1 MRQRSKSRSGKGVVC
16 PLIGHHSIPTWITR
30 RCFIIIVAIFIIK
43 QEFASMITTIRRFYN
58 KYRNF
63 LEFNK
68 NLIISGTVAFFVS
81 AAITQLYSNYNNSD
95 FWTSIVSI
103 LTGFSISIPL
113 FAFLFYMDNKHSR
126 KDKKSFRTVIIKKIV
141 ALYSISNLVN
151 VVVRF
156 IIIYELLKL
165 EVEPYEASMLSSL
178 CASGLSYFVT
188 NLASKFFKLFK
199 SSENGL
205 G

>member
-1 MRQRSKSRSGKGVVC
+1 MECISTIHY
-16 PLIGHHSIPTWITR
+16 LTI
-30 RCFIIIVAIFIIK
+30 
-43 QEFASMITTIRRFYN
+43 IRRFYN

-95 FWTSIVSI
+95 FWISTVSI

-113 FAFLFYMDNKHSR
+113 VAFLFYMDNKHSK
-126 KDKKSFRTVIIKKIV
+126 KDKSFRAVIIKKIV
-141 ALYSISNLVN
+141 ELYSISNVVN

-165 EVEPYEASMLSSL
+165 EVEPYEASR
-178 CASGLSYFVT
+178 
-188 NLASKFFKLFK
+188 
-199 SSENGL
+199 
-205 G
+205 

>member
-1 MRQRSKSRSGKGVVC
+1 MMTV
-16 PLIGHHSIPTWITR
+16 
-30 RCFIIIVAIFIIK
+30 
-43 QEFASMITTIRRFYN
+43 IRRFYN

-81 AAITQLYSNYNNSD
+81 AAITQLYSNYNNSHI
-95 FWTSIVSI
+95 WISMVSI
-103 LTGFSISIPL
+103 FTGFSISIPL

-126 KDKKSFRTVIIKKIV
+126 EDKSFRTVIIKKLV
-141 ALYSISNLVN
+141 ALYSISNVVN
-151 VVVRF
+151 IVVRF

-165 EVEPYEASMLSSL
+165 EVAPYEASMLSSL
-178 CASGLSYFVT
+178 CASGLTYFVA
-188 NLASKFFKLFK
+188 NLASKSFKLFK
-199 SSENGL
+199 STEHGL

>member
-1 MRQRSKSRSGKGVVC
+1 MT
-16 PLIGHHSIPTWITR
+16 I
-30 RCFIIIVAIFIIK
+30 
-43 QEFASMITTIRRFYN
+43 IRRFYN

-95 FWTSIVSI
+95 FWISIVSI

-141 ALYSISNLVN
+141 ALALYSISNLVN

>member
-1 MRQRSKSRSGKGVVC
+1 MDYMAMFYYYNSYLHK
-16 PLIGHHSIPTWITR
+16 TAEIT
-30 RCFIIIVAIFIIK
+30 
-43 QEFASMITTIRRFYN
+43 SMMTIIRRFYN

-63 LEFNK
+63 FEFNK

-95 FWTSIVSI
+95 FWTSAVSI
-103 LTGFSISIPL
+103 LTGFSTSIPL
-113 FAFLFYMDNKHSR
+113 FAFLFYMDNKHNS
-126 KDKKSFRTVIIKKIV
+126 KDKKLFRTVIIKKLV
-141 ALYSISNLVN
+141 ALYSISNVVN

-165 EVEPYEASMLSSL
+165 ELEPYEASMLSSL

-188 NLASKFFKLFK
+188 NLASKSFKLFK
-199 SSENGL
+199 SSENEL

>member
-1 MRQRSKSRSGKGVVC
+1 MMT
-16 PLIGHHSIPTWITR
+16 I
-30 RCFIIIVAIFIIK
+30 
-43 QEFASMITTIRRFYN
+43 IRRFYN

-68 NLIISGTVAFFVS
+68 NLIISGTVAFFAS

-95 FWTSIVSI
+95 FWISAVSI

-113 FAFLFYMDNKHSR
+113 VAFLFYMDNKHSK
-126 KDKKSFRTVIIKKIV
+126 KDKSFRTVIIKKIV
-141 ALYSISNLVN
+141 ELYSISNVVN

-165 EVEPYEASMLSSL
+165 EVEPYEASMLSSI
-178 CASGLSYFVT
+178 CASCLSYFVT
-188 NLASKFFKLFK
+188 NLASKSFKLFK
-199 SSENGL
+199 SSEL

>member
-1 MRQRSKSRSGKGVVC
+1 MMT
-16 PLIGHHSIPTWITR
+16 I
-30 RCFIIIVAIFIIK
+30 
-43 QEFASMITTIRRFYN
+43 IRRFYN

-68 NLIISGTVAFFVS
+68 NLIISGTVAFFAS
-81 AAITQLYSNYNNSD
+81 AAITQLYSNYNNID
-95 FWTSIVSI
+95 FWISAVSI

-113 FAFLFYMDNKHSR
+113 VAFLFYMDNKHSK
-126 KDKKSFRTVIIKKIV
+126 KDKSFRTVIIKKIV
-141 ALYSISNLVN
+141 ELYSISNVVN

-165 EVEPYEASMLSSL
+165 EVEPYEASMLSSI
-178 CASGLSYFVT
+178 CASCLSYFVT
-188 NLASKFFKLFK
+188 NLASKSFKLFK
-199 SSENGL
+199 SSEL